1 MLSRWWVE
9 ELGYHEDKIKRE
21 DEKNKSQLETE
32 DEEERREEE
41 EERKDEEAEGRE
53 DEEESEE
60 EEEEDHKKEH
70 GERVIVKGYM
80 RPDGTSYYV
89 VIPKDIRELF
99 GLKGGEY
106 FLIKPKPGKG
116 KIELKIA
123 KFVEE

>member
-1 MLSRWWVE
+1 M
-9 ELGYHEDKIKRE
+9 GYHEDKINRE
-21 DEKNKSQLETE
+21 NEKMKSKMGSE
-32 DEEERREEE
+32 DEEERLEQAEEEE
-41 EERKDEEAEGRE
+41 EERKEK
-53 DEEESEE
+53 EE
-60 EEEEDHKKEH
+60 EEQEEEDGEEGEEDRKEKQR
-70 GERVIVKGYM
+70 ERVIVKGYM

-89 VIPKDIRELF
+89 VIPKEIRELF